1 MKEKD
6 ASFTSLQ
13 DKEQKVCG
21 FLHWLLDA
29 IDLNNTD
36 LQQKATKA
44 PKTQLDHAIQA
55 LSCVKKCQMGV
66 SGQADGWSPKNSVIK
81 GPFIRAKHMQSEV
94 GSSMGVLDSKHLTN
108 RQYNAYLDESWTFGT
123 SPEHALTGMFMV
135 VEATTATNCGLRAE
149 DSRELRWPMLAIAE
163 VIGNIRPAPCIPT
176 QLGLRRAGNKTS
188 HIGKAEWFAMVENA
202 LPQCCPVLAVA
213 CLLVQSQPCY
223 QKAFLDGD
231 DTFWEHR
238 LLAKGTLKSEPV
250 KYDSLHAQHSKIM
263 ANIGLADDKSG
274 TALHIFRSTGNAML
288 ELEGADKSKV
298 SSWGRWVQSTK
309 EVFYDNKSSLHNVP
323 VQMLLGGWGGDY
335 KKEFFLGRSTVP
347 LSPDVLAEFVSHL
360 RPLLVETETK
370 VANKLMELNALPQ
383 KEKQWQCN
391 QKIRT
396 YLADMQK
403 SVQAERRLIQVF
415 LYGLPLLVAQYTAE
429 RLVVVRGSK
438 KVQQL
443 LQDAR
448 YKEYSA
454 HVKHGHRKALERIEL
469 ARLPLEERMEA
480 QQQRLAMQQAET
492 LSQATTAMPVGSR
505 AQFVTSHT
513 CVVAESKFEDQQAPL
528 AKLPKSTLVTGVLH
542 FAALSTV
549 ADAFNEWPEIESQI
563 EGLGGW
569 KELSKQSRNNFNKR
583 RHLVQRIR
591 MLMEPKPHGLSA
603 KAACR
608 VYAYIQQQGGF
619 SLAELRDAVNF
630 AEPVPDSNAKGGRLS
645 SRKDSDTMLRD
656 KSKTLVTKEQILLWR
671 TEALQVGLCQVG
683 RKQDL
688 ESPAYI

>member
-1 MKEKD
+1 
-6 ASFTSLQ
+6 
-13 DKEQKVCG
+13 
-21 FLHWLLDA
+21 
-29 IDLNNTD
+29 
-36 LQQKATKA
+36 
-44 PKTQLDHAIQA
+44 
-55 LSCVKKCQMGV
+55 
-66 SGQADGWSPKNSVIK
+66 
-81 GPFIRAKHMQSEV
+81 
-94 GSSMGVLDSKHLTN
+94 
-108 RQYNAYLDESWTFGT
+108 
-123 SPEHALTGMFMV
+123 
-135 VEATTATNCGLRAE
+135 
-149 DSRELRWPMLAIAE
+149 
-163 VIGNIRPAPCIPT
+163 
-176 QLGLRRAGNKTS
+176 
-188 HIGKAEWFAMVENA
+188 
-202 LPQCCPVLAVA
+202 
-213 CLLVQSQPCY
+213 
-223 QKAFLDGD
+223 
-231 DTFWEHR
+231 
-238 LLAKGTLKSEPV
+238 
-250 KYDSLHAQHSKIM
+250 
-263 ANIGLADDKSG
+263 
-274 TALHIFRSTGNAML
+274 ML

-323 VQMLLGGWGGDY
+323 VQMLLGGWGSDY

-347 LSPDVLAEFVSHL
+347 LPPNVLAEFVSHL
-360 RPLLVETETK
+360 RPSLVEAETK
-370 VANKLMELNALPQ
+370 VANKLMELNALPK
-383 KEKQWQCN
+383 KEKLWQCN
-391 QKIRT
+391 QKART
-396 YLADMQK
+396 FLADMQK

-415 LYGLPLLVAQYTAE
+415 LYGLPLLVARYTAD

-443 LQDAR
+443 LQDAY
-448 YKEYSA
+448 YKEYITL
-454 HVKHGHRKALERIEL
+454 VKDGHQNALERIDL
-469 ARLPLEERMEA
+469 ARLPIEERIAA
-480 QQQRLAMQQAET
+480 QLERSAMQQAASV
-492 LSQATTAMPVGSR
+492 SQATTTILDGSK
-505 AQFVTSHT
+505 AQLVTSHT

-542 FAALSTV
+542 FAALNTV
-549 ADAFNEWPEIESQI
+549 EDAFNEWPEIESQT
-563 EGLGGW
+563 EVLGGW

-630 AEPVPDSNAKGGRLS
+630 AEPVPDSTAKGGRLS

>member
-1 MKEKD
+1 MFRSGLVNTI
-6 ASFTSLQ
+6 ASSLCISTCDCIHKCLCFTSLQ

-29 IDLNNTD
+29 IDLNTAD
-36 LQQKATKA
+36 LRQKATKA
-44 PKTQLDHAIQA
+44 PQTQLDHAIQA

-81 GPFIRAKHMQSEV
+81 GPFIRAKHMQAEV

-123 SPEHALTGMFMV
+123 SPEHALTGMLMT

-163 VIGNIRPAPCIPT
+163 VIENIRPAPCIPM
-176 QLGLRRAGNKTS
+176 QQGLRRAGNKTS

-213 CLLVQSQPCY
+213 CLLIQSQPCY
-223 QKAFLDGD
+223 QKAFLNDD

-250 KYDSLHAQHSKIM
+250 TYDSLHAQHSKIM

-288 ELEGADKSKV
+288 ELEGADKSMV
-298 SSWGRWVQSTK
+298 SSWGRWVSSTK

-323 VQMLLGGWGGDY
+323 VQMLLGGWGSDF

-347 LSPDVLAEFVSHL
+347 LPPDVFAEFVSHL
-360 RPLLVETETK
+360 RPSLVETETK
-370 VANKLMELNALPQ
+370 VANKLKELNALPQ

-391 QKIRT
+391 QKVRT
-396 YLADMQK
+396 YLADMHK

-415 LYGLPLLVAQYTAE
+415 LCGLPLLVAQYTAE

-438 KVQQL
+438 KVQHL

-448 YKEYSA
+448 YKRVQYTC
-454 HVKHGHRKALERIEL
+454 
-469 ARLPLEERMEA
+469 
-480 QQQRLAMQQAET
+480 QRW
-492 LSQATTAMPVGSR
+492 S
-505 AQFVTSHT
+505 
-513 CVVAESKFEDQQAPL
+513 
-528 AKLPKSTLVTGVLH
+528 
-542 FAALSTV
+542 
-549 ADAFNEWPEIESQI
+549 PEC
-563 EGLGGW
+563 
-569 KELSKQSRNNFNKR
+569 
-583 RHLVQRIR
+583 
-591 MLMEPKPHGLSA
+591 P
-603 KAACR
+603 
-608 VYAYIQQQGGF
+608 
-619 SLAELRDAVNF
+619 
-630 AEPVPDSNAKGGRLS
+630 
-645 SRKDSDTMLRD
+645 
-656 KSKTLVTKEQILLWR
+656 
-671 TEALQVGLCQVG
+671 
-683 RKQDL
+683 
-688 ESPAYI
+688 

>member
-1 MKEKD
+1 
-6 ASFTSLQ
+6 
-13 DKEQKVCG
+13 
-21 FLHWLLDA
+21 
-29 IDLNNTD
+29 
-36 LQQKATKA
+36 
-44 PKTQLDHAIQA
+44 
-55 LSCVKKCQMGV
+55 
-66 SGQADGWSPKNSVIK
+66 
-81 GPFIRAKHMQSEV
+81 
-94 GSSMGVLDSKHLTN
+94 MGVLDSKHLTN

-149 DSRELRWPMLAIAE
+149 DSKELRWPMLAIAE
-163 VIGNIRPAPCIPT
+163 VIGNIRPAACISM

-188 HIGKAEWFAMVENA
+188 HIGRAEWFAMVENA

-223 QKAFLDGD
+223 QKAFLNGD

-298 SSWGRWVQSTK
+298 GSWGRWVQSTK

-323 VQMLLGGWGGDY
+323 VQMLLGGWGSDY

-347 LSPDVLAEFVSHL
+347 LPSDVLADFVSHL
-360 RPLLVETETK
+360 RPSLVETETK
-370 VANKLMELNALPQ
+370 VANKLKELNALPQ

-391 QKIRT
+391 QKVRT
-396 YLADMQK
+396 YLADVHK

-448 YKEYSA
+448 YKKYSTL
-454 HVKHGHRKALERIEL
+454 VKDGHRNALEGIEL
-469 ARLPLEERMEA
+469 ARLPIEERMEA
-480 QQQRLAMQQAET
+480 QQERLAMQQAQA
-492 LSQATTAMPVGSR
+492 LSHTTTAMPVGSQ
-505 AQFVTSHT
+505 AGSVTSQT
-513 CVVAESKFEDQQAPL
+513 YAADASGSKNQQAPTADL
-528 AKLPKSTLVTGVLH
+528 PESALVEAKSGVLH
-542 FAALSTV
+542 FADLTTV
-549 ADAFNEWPEIESQI
+549 EDAFNEWPKIESQI
-563 EGLGGW
+563 EGCGGW
-569 KELSKQSRNNFNKR
+569 KEISKQSRNNYNKR
-583 RHLVQRIR
+583 RHLVQRIS
-591 MLMEPKPHGLSA
+591 MLMEHGL
-603 KAACR
+603 
-608 VYAYIQQQGGF
+608 
-619 SLAELRDAVNF
+619 
-630 AEPVPDSNAKGGRLS
+630 
-645 SRKDSDTMLRD
+645 
-656 KSKTLVTKEQILLWR
+656 
-671 TEALQVGLCQVG
+671 
-683 RKQDL
+683 
-688 ESPAYI
+688 

>member
-66 SGQADGWSPKNSVIK
+66 SGQADGWNPKNSVIK
-81 GPFIRAKHMQSEV
+81 GPFIRAKHMQAEV

-123 SPEHALTGMFMV
+123 RPEHALTGMFMV

-149 DSRELRWPMLAIAE
+149 DSRELRWPMLAFAE
-163 VIGNIRPAPCIPT
+163 VIGNIRPAPCIPM

-223 QKAFLDGD
+223 QKAFVEGD

-238 LLAKGTLKSEPV
+238 LLAEGTLKSEPV

-288 ELEGADKSKV
+288 DLEGADKSKV

-309 EVFYDNKSSLHNVP
+309 EVCYDNKSSLHNVP

-360 RPLLVETETK
+360 RPSLVETETK

-396 YLADMQK
+396 YLADMHK

-448 YKEYSA
+448 YNEYSA
-454 HVKHGHRKALERIEL
+454 HVKHGHRNALERIEL

-480 QQQRLAMQQAET
+480 QQQRLAMQQAKT
-492 LSQATTAMPVGSR
+492 LSQATTAMPAGSR

-513 CVVAESKFEDQQAPL
+513 CAADESGSKNQQAPIANL
-528 AKLPKSTLVTGVLH
+528 PESALVEAKSGVLH
-542 FAALSTV
+542 FADLTTV
-549 ADAFNEWPEIESQI
+549 EDAFNVWQKIHSQVD
-563 EGLGGW
+563 GCGGW
-569 KELSKQSRNNFNKR
+569 KELSKQSRNNYNKR
-583 RHLVQRIR
+583 RHLVQRIS
-591 MLMEPKPHGLSA
+591 MLMEHGLSA
-603 KAACR
+603 SSACR
-608 VYAYIQQQGGF
+608 VYAHIQQQGGF

-630 AEPVPDSNAKGGRLS
+630 AEPVPNSRAKGGRPA
-645 SRKDSDTMLRD
+645 SRKDTDIMPRD
-656 KSKTLVTKEQILLWR
+656 NSKTLVTKGQILLWHAK
-671 TEALQVGLCQVG
+671 ALQAELSQA
-683 RKQDL
+683 RDKAAL
-688 ESPAYI
+688 KL

>member
-21 FLHWLLDA
+21 FLHCLLDA

-66 SGQADGWSPKNSVIK
+66 SGQADGWNPKNSVIK
-81 GPFIRAKHMQSEV
+81 GPFIRAKHMQAEV

-108 RQYNAYLDESWTFGT
+108 RQYNAYLDESWTLGT
-123 SPEHALTGMFMV
+123 RPEHALTGMFMV

-149 DSRELRWPMLAIAE
+149 DSRELRWPMLAFAE
-163 VIGNIRPAPCIPT
+163 VIGNIRPAPCIPM

-223 QKAFLDGD
+223 QKAFVEGD

-288 ELEGADKSKV
+288 DLEGADKSKV

-309 EVFYDNKSSLHNVP
+309 EVCYDNKSSLHNVP

-360 RPLLVETETK
+360 RPSLVETETK

-396 YLADMQK
+396 YLADMHK

-448 YKEYSA
+448 YNEYSA
-454 HVKHGHRKALERIEL
+454 HVKHGHRNALERIEL

-480 QQQRLAMQQAET
+480 QQQRLAMQQAKT
-492 LSQATTAMPVGSR
+492 LSQATTAMPAGSR

-513 CVVAESKFEDQQAPL
+513 CAADESGSKNQQAPIANL
-528 AKLPKSTLVTGVLH
+528 PESALVEAKSGVLH
-542 FAALSTV
+542 FADLTTV
-549 ADAFNEWPEIESQI
+549 EDAFNVWQKIHSQVD
-563 EGLGGW
+563 GCGGW
-569 KELSKQSRNNFNKR
+569 KELSKQSRNNYNKR
-583 RHLVQRIR
+583 RHLVQRIS
-591 MLMEPKPHGLSA
+591 MLMEHGLSA
-603 KAACR
+603 SSACR
-608 VYAYIQQQGGF
+608 VYAHIQQQGGF

-630 AEPVPDSNAKGGRLS
+630 AEPVPNSRAKGGRPA
-645 SRKDSDTMLRD
+645 SRKDTDIMPRD
-656 KSKTLVTKEQILLWR
+656 NSKTLVTKGQILLWHAK
-671 TEALQVGLCQVG
+671 ALQAELSQA
-683 RKQDL
+683 RDKAAL
-688 ESPAYI
+688 KL

>member
-1 MKEKD
+1 M
-6 ASFTSLQ
+6 
-13 DKEQKVCG
+13 
-21 FLHWLLDA
+21 
-29 IDLNNTD
+29 
-36 LQQKATKA
+36 
-44 PKTQLDHAIQA
+44 QA
-55 LSCVKKCQMGV
+55 
-66 SGQADGWSPKNSVIK
+66 
-81 GPFIRAKHMQSEV
+81 EV

-123 SPEHALTGMFMV
+123 CPEHALTGMFMV

-149 DSRELRWPMLAIAE
+149 DSRELRWPMLAIVE
-163 VIGNIRPAPCIPT
+163 VIGNIRPAPCIPM

-223 QKAFLDGD
+223 QKAFVEGD

-274 TALHIFRSTGNAML
+274 TTLHIFRSTGNAML

-360 RPLLVETETK
+360 RPSLVETETK
-370 VANKLMELNALPQ
+370 VANKLMELNAMPQ

-396 YLADMQK
+396 YLADMHK
-403 SVQAERRLIQVF
+403 SVQTERRLIQVF

-454 HVKHGHRKALERIEL
+454 HVKHGHWNALERIEL

-480 QQQRLAMQQAET
+480 QQQRLAMQQAKT
-492 LSQATTAMPVGSR
+492 LSQATTAMPAGSR

-513 CVVAESKFEDQQAPL
+513 CAANESGSKNQQAPIANL
-528 AKLPKSTLVTGVLH
+528 PESALVEAKSGVLH
-542 FAALSTV
+542 FADLTTV
-549 ADAFNEWPEIESQI
+549 EDAFNEWQKIDSQVD
-563 EGLGGW
+563 GCGGW
-569 KELSKQSRNNFNKR
+569 KELSKQSRNNYNKR
-583 RHLVQRIR
+583 RHLVQRIS
-591 MLMEPKPHGLSA
+591 MLMEHGLSA
-603 KAACR
+603 SSACR
-608 VYAYIQQQGGF
+608 VYAHIQQQGGF

-630 AEPVPDSNAKGGRLS
+630 AEPVPNSRAKGGRPA
-645 SRKDSDTMLRD
+645 SRKDTDIMPRD
-656 KSKTLVTKEQILLWR
+656 KSKTLVTKGQILLWHAK
-671 TEALQVGLCQVG
+671 ALQAELSQA
-683 RKQDL
+683 RDKAAL
-688 ESPAYI
+688 KL

>member
-66 SGQADGWSPKNSVIK
+66 SGQADGWNPKNSVIK
-81 GPFIRAKHMQSEV
+81 GPFIRAKHMQAEV

-123 SPEHALTGMFMV
+123 RPEHALTGMFMV

-163 VIGNIRPAPCIPT
+163 VIGNIRPAPCIPM

-223 QKAFLDGD
+223 QKAFVEGD

-360 RPLLVETETK
+360 RPSLVETETK

-396 YLADMQK
+396 YLADMHK

-454 HVKHGHRKALERIEL
+454 HVKHGHRNALERIEL

-480 QQQRLAMQQAET
+480 QQQRLAMQQAKT
-492 LSQATTAMPVGSR
+492 LSQATTAMPAGSR

-513 CVVAESKFEDQQAPL
+513 CAANESGSKNQQAPI
-528 AKLPKSTLVTGVLH
+528 ANLPESALV
-542 FAALSTV
+542 
-549 ADAFNEWPEIESQI
+549 
-563 EGLGGW
+563 
-569 KELSKQSRNNFNKR
+569 
-583 RHLVQRIR
+583 
-591 MLMEPKPHGLSA
+591 
-603 KAACR
+603 CC
-608 VYAYIQQQGGF
+608 
-619 SLAELRDAVNF
+619 
-630 AEPVPDSNAKGGRLS
+630 
-645 SRKDSDTMLRD
+645 
-656 KSKTLVTKEQILLWR
+656 ILLISPQWR
-671 TEALQVGLCQVG
+671 MRSMSG
-683 RKQDL
+683 RKL
-688 ESPAYI
+688 TPK

>member
-81 GPFIRAKHMQSEV
+81 GPFIRAKHMQAEV

-123 SPEHALTGMFMV
+123 RPEHALTGMFMV

-163 VIGNIRPAPCIPT
+163 VIGNIRPAPCIPM
-176 QLGLRRAGNKTS
+176 QLGLRRAANKTS

-223 QKAFLDGD
+223 QKAFVEGD

-288 ELEGADKSKV
+288 EIEGADKDKV

-323 VQMLLGGWGGDY
+323 VQMLLGGWGSEY

-347 LSPDVLAEFVSHL
+347 LPPDVLAEFVTHL
-360 RPLLVETETK
+360 RPSLVETETK
-370 VANKLMELNALPQ
+370 VANKLMELNALPK

-391 QKIRT
+391 QNIRT

-443 LQDAR
+443 LKDAR

-454 HVKHGHRKALERIEL
+454 HVKHGHRNALERIEL

-480 QQQRLAMQQAET
+480 QQQQLAMQQAKT
-492 LSQATTAMPVGSR
+492 LSHATTAMPAGSR

-513 CVVAESKFEDQQAPL
+513 CAAGESESKNQQAPIANL
-528 AKLPKSTLVTGVLH
+528 PESVLVKAKSGVLH
-542 FAALSTV
+542 FADLTTV
-549 ADAFNEWPEIESQI
+549 EDAFNEWPTIDSQVK
-563 EGLGGW
+563 GCGGW
-569 KELSKQSRNNFNKR
+569 KELSKQSRNNYNKR
-583 RHLVQRIR
+583 RHLVQRIS
-591 MLMEPKPHGLSA
+591 MLIEHGLSA
-603 KAACR
+603 TSACR
-608 VYAYIQQQGGF
+608 VYAHIQQQGGF

-630 AEPVPDSNAKGGRLS
+630 AEPVPDSRAKGGKPA
-645 SRKDSDTMLRD
+645 SRRDNDIMPRD
-656 KSKTLVTKEQILLWR
+656 KSKTLVTKGQILFWHAK
-671 TEALQVGLCQVG
+671 ALQAELSQA
-683 RKQDL
+683 RDKAAL
-688 ESPAYI
+688 KL

>member
-44 PKTQLDHAIQA
+44 PQTQLDHAIQA

-81 GPFIRAKHMQSEV
+81 GPFIQAKHMQAEV

-135 VEATTATNCGLRAE
+135 VEAATATNCGLRAE
-149 DSRELRWPMLAIAE
+149 DSRQLRWPMLAIAE
-163 VIGNIRPAPCIPT
+163 IIGNIRPAPCIPM

-223 QKAFLDGD
+223 QKAFLNGD

-263 ANIGLADDKSG
+263 ANIGLAEDKSG

-323 VQMLLGGWGGDY
+323 VQMLLGGWGSDY

-347 LSPDVLAEFVSHL
+347 LPPDVLAEFVSHL
-360 RPLLVETETK
+360 RPSLVETETK
-370 VANKLMELNALPQ
+370 VANKLMELNALP

-454 HVKHGHRKALERIEL
+454 HVKHGHRNALERIEL

-480 QQQRLAMQQAET
+480 QQQRLAMQQAKT
-492 LSQATTAMPVGSR
+492 LSQATTAVPASSR

-513 CVVAESKFEDQQAPL
+513 CADDESGSKNQQAPIANL
-528 AKLPKSTLVTGVLH
+528 PESALVKAKSGVLH
-542 FAALSTV
+542 FADLTTV
-549 ADAFNEWPEIESQI
+549 EDAFSEWPKIDSQV
-563 EGLGGW
+563 EGCGGW
-569 KELSKQSRNNFNKR
+569 KELSKQSRNNYNKR
-583 RHLVQRIR
+583 RHLVQRIS
-591 MLMEPKPHGLSA
+591 MLMEHGLSA
-603 KAACR
+603 TAACR
-608 VYAYIQQQGGF
+608 VYAHIQQQGGL

-630 AEPVPDSNAKGGRLS
+630 AEPVPEAEPKESRPA
-645 SRKDSDTMLRD
+645 SRKDTDIMPRD
-656 KSKTLVTKEQILLWR
+656 KSKTPVTKGQILLWHAK
-671 TEALQVGLCQVG
+671 ALQAELSQATDKAAL
-683 RKQDL
+683 RL
-688 ESPAYI
+688 